1 MTRSKENPRPL
12 PPPLPP
18 AGVVYKAVA
27 EDEDLGLTCP
37 LGPGLNTRC
46 PCAAVHYVILES
58 ENKDNDIFEIHDSS
72 GQMFLKKGALP
83 RPGGQYQ
90 VEIVAA
96 SECRVF
102 SLLVSGPR

>member
-1 MTRSKENPRPL
+1 M
-12 PPPLPP
+12 
-18 AGVVYKAVA
+18 A

-102 SLLVSGPR
+102 SLFVSGPR